1 MAQIIER
8 IVRSKYPPRDTR
20 VLWLDTKNDLLKA
33 FTSNGWTKVF
43 ANTAINTL
51 RNAGYLFAGIA
62 TIDTN
67 PETPD
72 AKVFYIANGKG
83 TYTHFG
89 ELEVTEDEVVFLIWD
104 SSWHKVSTGIASQ
117 EKLTELEREVNN
129 LNGEVFGEASE
140 VEETLGIVKSYVGYS
155 RQASNMSVY
164 NKPSMTTSYY
174 PIKAGSKLQITIPKT
189 GNSFHQAI
197 FYLDTELATFPD
209 SVSVLSANSTTATE
223 DGIVGTGGEITH
235 VIETAGNHGY
245 IGVTY
250 EHASG
255 EPILI
260 QTISESSTPRV
271 VKVTEQTFS
280 ELEKQTARGNIGA
293 LGDDGL
299 DEINQELFSHQS
311 EVNNPLS
318 ESARYDGYGF
328 RADDSTAYGKST
340 MSSIL
345 FPIHDGAKISVD
357 IPLTG
362 SNFYRSVFYYDGD
375 GTQKSSISY
384 IAVSD
389 LTPVADAVGN
399 NGRYTTELINTDHK
413 YLLVDY
419 VVSGGYPVV
428 SESYQVIEEA
438 RVVKVTEQNFTE
450 SEKQTARANL
460 GILEGKRTL
469 KVLVMGNSFS
479 QDSFGYAPFIVK
491 ALKESCD
498 LTIGLCVIGG
508 CKMVQHCANFTN
520 VAQILGDTTYNPTN
534 YAYFEY
540 ANNASAWTNQA
551 SKSASQALAMH
562 DWDIITFQQNGMD
575 NYKEYATYYEPFCNK
590 TFKALNAMV
599 AKPVKI
605 GWLLTHGSY
614 VWSRADAR
622 QHWEGSRTN
631 SQKVMNETSASVL
644 FPYGTAIENL
654 RTTSI
659 TTSYKDALLA
669 DDAHLQEGIST
680 LCASYSIAL
689 TLLKEL
695 GYEEIGIWG
704 DRLRPDLT
712 WLNAHNIPGM
722 NFAQSGV
729 VEGITED
736 NCRLAQAAAIK
747 AEMAPYE
754 VTDISSW

>member
-1 MAQIIER
+1 MAKLYIKNTDGTFAPHSSIAVTKLDVVQSKGTSLTSAMSQKAVTDELGTIQDAIAS
-8 IVRSKYPPRDTR
+8 IV
-20 VLWLDTKNDLLKA
+20 
-33 FTSNGWTKVF
+33 
-43 ANTAINTL
+43 
-51 RNAGYLFAGIA
+51 NAGYVFAGVA
-62 TIDTN
+62 TPSTDPGT
-67 PETPD
+67 PE

-83 TYTHFG
+83 TYTNFG
-89 ELEVTEDEVVFLIWD
+89 GLEVIEDEVVVLYYD
-104 SSWHKVSTGIASQ
+104 TEWHKAATGIASQ
-117 EKLTELEREVNN
+117 EKLTELDSEI
-129 LNGEVFGEASE
+129 NGVSSI
-140 VEETLGIVKSYVGYS
+140 VTETLSIQTTINGYS
-155 RQASNMSVY
+155 IQSADGTAYQKTVMA
-164 NKPSMTTSYY
+164 TSYY
-174 PIKAGSKLQITIPKT
+174 KIKPNAKIQISIPRT
-189 GNSFHQAI
+189 GNSFHQ
-197 FYLDTELATFPD
+197 
-209 SVSVLSANSTTATE
+209 SVSYYTQDTPPENAGGMMAAYVVLLNDAKGNGGAFQYTIESASDYPYIA
-223 DGIVGTGGEITH
+223 ICY
-235 VIETAGNHGY
+235 ETAY
-245 IGVTY
+245 
-250 EHASG
+250 G

-293 LGDDGL
+293 LGDDDL

-311 EVNNPLS
+311 EVGNPLS
-318 ESARYDGYGF
+318 ESARYDGFGF
-328 RADDSTAYGKST
+328 RADDSTAYPKDT

-345 FPIHDGAKISVD
+345 FPIHEGAKISVD

-399 NGRYTTELINTDHK
+399 NGRYTTELINTGHK

-419 VVSGGYPVV
+419 VVSGGEPVV
-428 SESYQVIEEA
+428 SESYQVTEEA

-450 SEKQTARANL
+450 SEKQIARSNL
-460 GILEGKRTL
+460 GIVEGKRTL

-520 VAQILGDTTYNPTN
+520 VAQTLDGTTYNPTN

-540 ANNASAWTNQA
+540 VNNASAWTNQA

-562 DWDIITFQQNGMD
+562 DWDIVTFQQNGYD
-575 NYKEYATYYEPFCNK
+575 NYRDYATYYEPFCNK

-614 VWSRADAR
+614 VSSRAEAL

-704 DRLRPDLT
+704 DRFRPDLT

-747 AEMAPYE
+747 AEMNPYN
-754 VTDISSW
+754 VTNISTW